1 MKGSRKIGRPV
12 VLTAAAAALLA
23 SLSVG
28 NALAYFTSYCEAEGS
43 VAMNMG
49 FTRTEIDE
57 DVIEG
62 EKRVTIRNTGDYD
75 CFVRLQVF
83 APVDVAESGEDGWVK
98 ESDGYWYYSPVLSP
112 GESTTVFHAEFKT
125 ALNGMVTKPEE
136 FNIVVVSECTPV
148 VYDDNGNPYGDWD
161 YVITASDTEQEG
173 VEDEE

>member
-1 MKGSRKIGRPV
+1 MKGSRKIGTLV
-12 VLTAAAAALLA
+12 VLTAAAAALLT

-49 FTRTEIDE
+49 FTRTEVDE
-57 DVIEG
+57 DVIGG
-62 EKRVTIRNTGDYD
+62 EKQVTIRNTGDYD
-75 CFVRLQVF
+75 CFVRVRVF
-83 APVDVAESGEDGWVK
+83 DSIGAVEYGDGGWEDG
-98 ESDGYWYYSPVLSP
+98 SDGYWYYSPVLSP
-112 GESTTVFHAEFKT
+112 GESTTVFHVEYSSVIS
-125 ALNGMVTKPEE
+125 GMENPPEE

-148 VYDDNGNPYGDWD
+148 VYDENGNPYGDWD

>member
-12 VLTAAAAALLA
+12 VLTAAAAAILA

-49 FTRTEIDE
+49 FTRTEVDE
-57 DVIEG
+57 EVIEG

-75 CFVRLQVF
+75 CFVRVQVF
-83 APVDVAESGEDGWVK
+83 APIDVVESGEDGWK
-98 ESDGYWYYSPVLSP
+98 EGSDGYWYYSPVLGP
-112 GESTTVFHAEFKT
+112 GESSTVFYAEYSSVIT
-125 ALNGMVTKPEE
+125 GMENPPEE

-148 VYDDNGNPYGDWD
+148 VYDENGNPYGDWD
-161 YVITASDTEQEG
+161 YVITGSDTEQEG